1 MHHIIAYI
9 NIFPLVLT
17 NLASHLTLMMTSAQ
31 VVEMSVTITDNNLSP
46 LGLLS
51 PGQSDYMVI
60 YCVWQL
66 PPSFLDLFL
75 LTF

>member
-1 MHHIIAYI
+1 MNYNTDMHHIIAYI

-46 LGLLS
+46 LRTTLTWTIRLHGHLLC
-51 PGQSDYMVI
+51 MVI
-60 YCVWQL
+60 TTQF
-66 PPSFLDLFL
+66 S
-75 LTF
+75 